1 MPHAVLAAAIPV
13 LMYSFFCLCLGIL
26 LVTILHRTRDG
37 FNCESIIAFSST
49 LADHQKDVT
58 LFALATTCTT
68 IVSIIQQCNYMA
80 NWHDLRIQQY
90 EQSIIAKGNPALAL
104 GPLSRGFNA
113 VLFWTILY
121 FYNVDSITMLFWYV
135 YAQSRWTLTDISRAI
150 ALVFSVW
157 NIRPRWL
164 QRWQSYISWT
174 SKILAVLLP
183 ALFSALRKG
192 FQVNAG
198 FIGTLILMNLL
209 STYYH
214 VLITL
219 LAN

>member
-1 MPHAVLAAAIPV
+1 VLAAAIPV

-37 FNCESIIAFSST
+37 FNCESILARSFT
-49 LADHQKDVT
+49 LADLLKDVT

-90 EQSIIAKGNPALAL
+90 EQSIIVKGNPALAL

-135 YAQSRWTLTDISRAI
+135 SMLNHVEPSLTHPGQSRWFSVFGTFDRDGFSDGRAI
-150 ALVFSVW
+150 SVGP
-157 NIRPRWL
+157 PR
-164 QRWQSYISWT
+164 
-174 SKILAVLLP
+174 
-183 ALFSALRKG
+183 F
-192 FQVNAG
+192 
-198 FIGTLILMNLL
+198 
-209 STYYH
+209 
-214 VLITL
+214 
-219 LAN
+219 